1 MKKYARPVLVSSTIM
16 TTVAY
21 SIWYFS
27 PSIAVTAAEPVD
39 VTLGGRKVL
48 AMPGELTAYHS
59 LQELQA
65 ASTNGVVQLNRPVD
79 FSKQKLVRVGWRAMA
94 YSTQSADQAVA
105 PAVGGLVNTSR
116 SGGTRILFH
125 IDQPLQESTAGQR
138 VHELAHHQQVGES
151 WFLVDRNAQVRYS
164 EFARPIK
171 FDLCVLLL
179 LFLVVHVTFW
189 PLVKSQTPV
198 PQPAFEPSQPKS
210 LEWATG
216 G

>member
-1 MKKYARPVLVSSTIM
+1 MKKYARPVLVTATIA

-48 AMPGELTAYHS
+48 AMPGELMAYHS

-65 ASTNGVVQLNRPVD
+65 ASTTGVVQLNRPVD
-79 FSKQKLVRVGWRAMA
+79 FSRQKLVRVGWRAMG
-94 YSTQSADQAVA
+94 YSTQPANRTVA
-105 PAVGGLVNTSR
+105 PSVGGLATTSR

-125 IDQPLQESTAGQR
+125 IDQPLLESTAGQR

-179 LFLVVHVTFW
+179 MFLVAHVTIW
-189 PLVKSQTPV
+189 PWVKSQSSAHP
-198 PQPAFEPSQPKS
+198 PAFEPSQPKS